1 MTTYLMKTTAYTTL
15 FLFDAVLLRF
25 WDVGASEKYIL
36 ATLSYT
42 ALLGAVVSA
51 RKKGGAL

>member
-1 MTTYLMKTTAYTTL
+1 MKTTAYTTL

-25 WDVGASEKYIL
+25 WDVGASEKHIL
-36 ATLSYT
+36 ATLAYT